1 MKFLNILK
9 ETQYKFIFF
18 GSINIFLSNIIL
30 QILLLYISTV
40 KATFLSQMFNYL
52 FGFYFYGKRVF
63 KIRKLRKGIFLKYFI
78 LVICLWN
85 INWLLIDYFHS
96 FGISKNIVSL
106 VIVPF
111 LALISYLTQKYF
123 VFNS

>member
-1 MKFLNILK
+1 MKLLNILK
-9 ETQYKFIFF
+9 ETKYKFIFF
-18 GSINIFLSNIIL
+18 GSINIFISNIIL
-30 QILLLYISTV
+30 QILLLYISTL
-40 KATFLSQMFNYL
+40 KATFISQMFNYL

-63 KIRKLRKGIFLKYFI
+63 KVRELRKGIFFKYTV
-78 LVICLWN
+78 LVIFLWN
-85 INWLLIDYFHS
+85 INWFLIEHFHS

-123 VFNS
+123 IFKN

>member
-1 MKFLNILK
+1 MKLLNILK
-9 ETQYKFIFF
+9 ATKYKFIFF

-30 QILLLYISTV
+30 QTLLLHISTV
-40 KATFLSQMFNYL
+40 KATFISQMFNYL
-52 FGFYFYGKRVF
+52 FGYYFYGKRVF
-63 KIRKLRKGIFLKYFI
+63 KVRELRKGIFLKYMI
-78 LVICLWN
+78 LVIFLWN
-85 INWLLIDYFHS
+85 INWFLIEYFHS

-123 VFNS
+123 VFKN